1 MNLSREKIAA
11 VAAEMGIE
19 PEFLEQCLEEEI
31 IFEEHLGAEPR
42 IAAGDAARLRTLHR
56 ISRALQV
63 DVFAAEII
71 LELRERLDELEREL
85 DVLRS
90 DRIPPGKL

>member
-1 MNLSREKIAA
+1 MNLSRERIES
-11 VAAEMGIE
+11 VAAKMGVE

-31 IFEEHLGAEPR
+31 VFEEHLGEDPG

-56 ISRALQV
+56 ISSALQV

-71 LELRERLDELEREL
+71 LELREHMDELEREL
-85 DVLRS
+85 NFLRS
-90 DRIPPGKL
+90 DRIPPEKL